1 MVNSIL
7 SANSVLSPTKL
18 VLLSS
23 HAPSLIR
30 FRLPLIA
37 SLISQGVIV
46 YALAPN
52 YTVQSRA
59 AVDEA
64 GAVPVDYTLSRA
76 GMNPVRDL
84 RDAWALACL
93 LRRLK
98 PDVTL
103 AYFIKPVIY
112 GTLAAWLAGVPQRF
126 AMIEGLGFVF
136 TPGTE
141 RLSLRRRLLMA
152 GVQFLYKLAM
162 SKADRVIF
170 LNPDDQ
176 AEFVGGGL
184 LSQGKS
190 FLLGGIGVDLVEWA
204 PVPAVVRPVTFM
216 LIARLLREKGV
227 LEFSEAARRVKKR
240 YPETRFVL
248 LGDVDPNPGSLPR
261 HLVQGW
267 VDEGVLEWP
276 GHVPVVPWLAQAS
289 VYVLPSYREGVPMS
303 TQEAMAM
310 GRAVITTDVPGC
322 RETVVDGVNGFL
334 VPARD
339 AQALADAMCKFI
351 EQPHLIAEMG
361 RESRRLA
368 QERFDVH
375 QVNRRLTDLITPTE
389 KGELKI

>member
-1 MVNSIL
+1 MARFLGHRHNQLMKISII
-7 SANSVLSPTKL
+7 
-18 VLLSS
+18 SS
-23 HAPSLIR
+23 HAPSLVK
-30 FRLPLIA
+30 FRLPFIL
-37 SLISQGVIV
+37 SLVSNGNCV

-52 YTVQSRA
+52 YTAESRS
-59 AVDEA
+59 EIIKA
-64 GAVPVDYTLSRA
+64 GAVPVDFKLSRA
-76 GMNPVRDL
+76 GMNPFRDL

-98 PDVTL
+98 PDLTL

-112 GTLAAWLAGVPQRF
+112 GTLAAWLARVPRRF

-227 LEFSEAARRVKKR
+227 FEFSEAARRVKKR

-267 VDEGVLEWP
+267 VDDGVLEWP

-310 GRAVITTDVPGC
+310 GRAVMTTDVPGC

-334 VPARD
+334 VPARN
-339 AQALADAMCKFI
+339 APALAAAMRKFI
-351 EQPHLIAEMG
+351 EQPHLIAQMG

-368 QERFDVH
+368 EERFDVH
-375 QVNRRLTDLITPTE
+375 KVNRQLIELIIPTSKE
-389 KGELKI
+389 GPQP